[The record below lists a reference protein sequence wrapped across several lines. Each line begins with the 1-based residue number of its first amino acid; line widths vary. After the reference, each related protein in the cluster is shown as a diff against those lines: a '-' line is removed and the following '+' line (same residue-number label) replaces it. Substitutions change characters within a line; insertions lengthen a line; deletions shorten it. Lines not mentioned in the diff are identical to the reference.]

1 VDAAIERGRRQ
12 NKKYGKKE
20 HQREGSAEE
29 GHYKEKIGGEKGKK
43 WKRDI

>member
-29 GHYKEKIGGEKGKK
+29 G
-43 WKRDI
+43 RNDINTQTNRR